1 MKILTGGGSEKTKP
15 IQSQSKPI
23 RQATRCRCGIAGLIK
38 ANFTAPPPCP
48 EGPARKNPTS
58 IKVGLVEI
66 ILPILTLRLKTAFE

>member
-1 MKILTGGGSEKTKP
+1 MVYENFGGRRQRKNKAN
-15 IQSQSKPI
+15 SKP
-23 RQATRCRCGIAGLIK
+23 IK